1 MPASARSIAASALA
15 VFSALTASP
24 AAAADLYEPP
34 YEEYGEEAPPPP
46 RYRFAAGPDD
56 FQPPYPPERIYGR
69 GCIPREVARDRLV
82 EAGWYDF
89 HGLEPRDS
97 VVFVKA
103 RRPSGRLF
111 DLTIDRCSGE
121 IVDARPLYDGGG
133 RYAWGPRH
141 PHHHR
146 HWERY

>member
-1 MPASARSIAASALA
+1 MPAYARLTAASALA
-15 VFSALTASP
+15 VFFALSTFP

-34 YEEYGEEAPPPP
+34 YNEYGEEAPPP
-46 RYRFAAGPDD
+46 RDRFADVPDD
-56 FQPPYPPERIYGR
+56 FEPPYPPERIDGR
-69 GCIPREVARDRLV
+69 GCVPREMARDRL
-82 EAGWYDF
+82 ADGGWYDF

-141 PHHHR
+141 HHH
-146 HWERY
+146 HWDRD